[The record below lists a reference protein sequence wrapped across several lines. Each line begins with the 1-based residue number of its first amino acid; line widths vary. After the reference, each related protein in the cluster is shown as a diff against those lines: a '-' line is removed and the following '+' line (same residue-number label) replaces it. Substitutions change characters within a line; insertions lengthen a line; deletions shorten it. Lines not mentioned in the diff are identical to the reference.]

1 MHKTKA
7 GSSNILYSN
16 SCVLEAEQRNETK
29 RYATHKHTHAHTAT
43 ATATERERKRHHCM
57 LYAICAIADYRRR
70 ESKRHLFVVDSL
82 DKHMQNEKERRE
94 LPEPGARNFACGA
107 NYLLPCTRGGSILPA
122 AQSTRTSAKLRIKSE
137 KADALAIGFDLAQW
151 LRPY

>member
-57 LYAICAIADYRRR
+57 LYAICAIADYLRR

-82 DKHMQNEKERRE
+82 DKHMQNKKELIRLAALFARAARTTGARSAQFRLRRE
-94 LPEPGARNFACGA
+94 LS
-107 NYLLPCTRGGSILPA
+107 CTRH
-122 AQSTRTSAKLRIKSE
+122 
-137 KADALAIGFDLAQW
+137 
-151 LRPY
+151 

>member
-82 DKHMQNEKERRE
+82 DKHSCNAIVSLGHLGYLT
-94 LPEPGARNFACGA
+94 LPIHSKKYFK
-107 NYLLPCTRGGSILPA
+107 I
-122 AQSTRTSAKLRIKSE
+122 
-137 KADALAIGFDLAQW
+137 
-151 LRPY
+151 